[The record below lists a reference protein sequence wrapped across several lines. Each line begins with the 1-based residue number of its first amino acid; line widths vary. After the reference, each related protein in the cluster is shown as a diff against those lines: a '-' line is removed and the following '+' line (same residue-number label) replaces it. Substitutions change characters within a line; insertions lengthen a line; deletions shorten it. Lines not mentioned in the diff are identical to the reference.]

1 MRQSKSKNQQ
11 HKENWKNHLYEDI
24 KQGTFNKQYFREEI
38 TREIRKYFGKNEN
51 ENTFQNSEVLL
62 KEINNSI

>member
-1 MRQSKSKNQQ
+1 MRWSKSKNQQ

-24 KQGTFNKQYFREEI
+24 KQGTFNKQYLREEI
-38 TREIRKYFGKNEN
+38 TREIRKYFGTNEN

>member
-24 KQGTFNKQYFREEI
+24 KQGTFNKQYLREEI
-38 TREIRKYFGKNEN
+38 TREIRKYFGTNEN
-51 ENTFQNSEVLL
+51 ENTFQNSEVLI